1 MNKIFTIGFTKKTAE
16 EFFTLLEKNL
26 VTEVVDVRLN
36 NTSQLAGFSKFPDI
50 KFFLE
55 RVSNINY
62 RHDKNFAPSEN
73 ILSDYKKKIID
84 WVDYEKNFD
93 NYLRE
98 KNISDYILKNYF
110 NADNICLLCAEP
122 TPKNCHRRLVA
133 EKFAEVFTG
142 IEIIHL

>member
-73 ILSDYKKKIID
+73 ILNGYKKKIIE
-84 WVDYEKNFD
+84 WADYEKNFD

>member
-1 MNKIFTIGFTKKTAE
+1 MNRIFTIGFTKKTAE

-26 VTEVVDVRLN
+26 IEKVIDVRLN

-62 RHDKNFAPSEN
+62 RHDKNFAPNETVLN
-73 ILSDYKKKIID
+73 GYKKKIIE
-84 WVDYEKNFD
+84 WADYEKNFD
-93 NYLRE
+93 NLMRE
-98 KNISDYILKNYF
+98 KNIAAYILKNYSH
-110 NADNICLLCAEP
+110 ADNLCLLCAES

-133 EKFAEVFTG
+133 EKFAEVFAG